1 MALVADF
8 QNPESG
14 AHGILAVGRLT
25 KMRGGP
31 EAEVAVLVTDAHQGE
46 GMGTELVRRLI
57 EVGRDEKL
65 ERVIAQMLPE
75 NEAMMSLAR
84 KLDFRVEPYSDRDDL
99 IMVLDLGRSPRHA
112 TETYNW
118 R

>member
-1 MALVADF
+1 
-8 QNPESG
+8 
-14 AHGILAVGRLT
+14 
-25 KMRGGP
+25 MRGGP